1 MGFVY
6 RRTKMQLFKKL
17 TMKYCIIPVLIKKEK
32 RFALYT
38 LYSLNIQELMF
49 NILAKDCH
57 EPDKN
62 QVSLSIT

>member
-1 MGFVY
+1 
-6 RRTKMQLFKKL
+6 
-17 TMKYCIIPVLIKKEK
+17 MKYCIIPVLIKKEK